1 MAAVTSVVAIAG
13 LALAAGG
20 MAMSYSAQRR
30 AKSQQEKAARE
41 AEAAQ
46 REQSAQ
52 RASERAAEQRQQY
65 RQERIRRGQI
75 LQAAENT
82 GTAESSGEM
91 GALSS
96 LATQLADNTGQNTAA
111 YQRGQRISV
120 FSQNAANYQGQ
131 AQASMGRARMFDQLS
146 SIGQSIYG
154 AGGGMKSIMGTTGNG
169 TVQTPNA
176 GFNVSSNYQSGSMW
190 KMM

>member
-20 MAMSYSAQRR
+20 MAMSYSEQRR
-30 AKSQQEKAARE
+30 AKSRQEKAARE
-41 AEAAQ
+41 AEMAQ

-52 RASERAAEQRQQY
+52 NASERAAEQRQQF

-82 GTAESSGEM
+82 GTAGSSSEM

-96 LATQLADNTGQNTAA
+96 LSTQLADNTGRNTAA
-111 YQRGQRISV
+111 YQRGQRISM
-120 FSQNAANYQGQ
+120 FNQNAANYEGQ
-131 AQASMGRARMFDQLS
+131 ARTATGRAQMFGQLS
-146 SIGQSIYG
+146 SIGQSVYG
-154 AGGGMKSIMGTTGNG
+154 AAGGMKSIMGTTGNG
-169 TVQTPNA
+169 FTQPNVI
-176 GFNVSSNYQSGSMW
+176 GSNLGTAQPHFLY
-190 KMM
+190 